1 MSHLDVPDF
10 SEKCC
15 WLVGLELLL
24 GQLSTAGDLHSRSA
38 RWCMGVVTG
47 DSSSISRSSSLSVGD
62 QADTVFIRNFPMTET
77 TSLAGELRWQ
87 IYDVIFHLL
96 VNSIQ
101 TP

>member
-1 MSHLDVPDF
+1 MEILFD
-10 SEKCC
+10 
-15 WLVGLELLL
+15 
-24 GQLSTAGDLHSRSA
+24 QISTAGDQDRRSA
-38 RWCMGVVTG
+38 WWCMGAVTG
-47 DSSSISRSSSLSVGD
+47 DSCISRSSSLSVGD